1 MACGPS
7 TGYPRNGLG
16 SALFL
21 ALMANAIPKAD
32 AFCLTAAGVRQEA
45 LRQWIFTLAGRHPVD
60 FDTLMEKLGTVPTS
74 WLRRVVHEPPAT
86 AA

>member
-1 MACGPS
+1 MRKTNIMKFAPM
-7 TGYPRNGLG
+7 P
-16 SALFL
+16 L
-21 ALMANAIPKAD
+21 AH
-32 AFCLTAAGVRQEA
+32 GEEHQEA